1 MSFIVF
7 YLGLGVVAGLLG
19 GMLGVGGGIV
29 VVPALIWIFKHEGV
43 QPDVLTHLA
52 IGTSLAGIIFT
63 SLSAIQAQQKRG
75 AIDWTVVRM
84 LVPATLIGGLVS
96 GYLAGFIPAGTLK
109 MIFSI
114 FLIAV
119 SLQLLAKWQPA
130 AHWTLPGPKGLW
142 GVGLGIG
149 SLSAMMGIGG
159 GTISVPFLHACNVE
173 MKRAIAISTTLGF
186 PIALFGAAGFVL
198 SGWHHPGLPAW
209 SLGYIDLP
217 ALLAVGVTS
226 IIVAPLG
233 VRLAHRLPVA
243 RLKRAFGILLLVV
256 ALQMLFGG

>member
-1 MSFIVF
+1 MTFIAF

-29 VVPALIWIFKHEGV
+29 VVPALIWIFKQEGV
-43 QPDVLTHLA
+43 QPEVLTHLA

-63 SLSAIQAQQKRG
+63 SLSAISAQQKRG
-75 AIDWTVVRM
+75 AIDWAVVRL
-84 LVPATLIGGLVS
+84 LVPATLIGGLIS

-114 FLIAV
+114 FLLIV
-119 SLQLLAKWQPA
+119 SLQLLTKWQPA

-159 GTISVPFLHACNVE
+159 GTISVPFLHACNVD

-198 SGWHHPGLPAW
+198 SGWHHPGLPAL
-209 SLGYIDLP
+209 SLGYVDLP
-217 ALLAVGVTS
+217 VLFAVGATS
-226 IIVAPLG
+226 MLVAPLG
-233 VRLAHRLPVA
+233 VRLAHHLPVVK
-243 RLKRAFGILLLVV
+243 LKRAFGILLLLV
-256 ALQMLFGG
+256 ALQMLFNS

>member
-29 VVPALIWIFKHEGV
+29 VVPALIWIFKQEGV

-63 SLSAIQAQQKRG
+63 SLSAIRAQQKRG

-109 MIFSI
+109 MIFSV
-114 FLIAV
+114 FLMFV

-233 VRLAHRLPVA
+233 VRLAHHLPVA

>member
-1 MSFIVF
+1 MTLIAF
-7 YLGLGVVAGLLG
+7 YLGLGVFAGLLG

-29 VVPALIWIFKHEGV
+29 VVPALIWIFKQEGV
-43 QPDVLTHLA
+43 QADVLTHLA
-52 IGTSLAGIIFT
+52 IGTSLAAIIFT
-63 SLSAIQAQQKRG
+63 SLSAIRAQQKRG
-75 AIDWTVVRM
+75 AIDWAVVRM

-96 GYLAGFIPAGTLK
+96 GYLAGFIPAATLK

-114 FLIAV
+114 FLLAV

-130 AHWTLPGPKGLW
+130 SHWTLPGPKALW

-159 GTISVPFLHACNVE
+159 GTISVPFLHACNVD

-198 SGWHHPGLPAW
+198 SGWHHAGLPAW
-209 SLGYIDLP
+209 SFGYVDLP
-217 ALLAVGVTS
+217 ALLAVGATS
-226 IIVAPLG
+226 MAVAPLG
-233 VRLAHRLPVA
+233 VRLAHHLPVA
-243 RLKRAFGILLLVV
+243 RLKRAFGMLLLVV
-256 ALQMLFGG
+256 ALQMLFSG

>member
-29 VVPALIWIFKHEGV
+29 VVPALIWIFKQEGV

-52 IGTSLAGIIFT
+52 IGTSLASIIFT
-63 SLSAIQAQQKRG
+63 SLSAIRAQQKRG

-109 MIFSI
+109 MIFSV
-114 FLIAV
+114 FLMFV

-233 VRLAHRLPVA
+233 VRLAHHLPVA

>member
-1 MSFIVF
+1 MTFIVF
-7 YLGLGVVAGLLG
+7 YLALGVFAGLLG

-29 VVPALIWIFKHEGV
+29 VVPALIWIFKQEGV
-43 QPDVLTHLA
+43 QPEILTHLA
-52 IGTSLAGIIFT
+52 IGTSLAGITFT
-63 SLSAIQAQQKRG
+63 SLSAIRAQQKRG
-75 AIDWTVVRM
+75 AIDWAVVRL

-96 GYLAGFIPAGTLK
+96 GYLAGYIPAATLK

-114 FLIAV
+114 FLLVV

-130 AHWTLPGPKGLW
+130 PHWTLPGPKGLW

-149 SLSAMMGIGG
+149 SMSAMMGIGG
-159 GTISVPFLHACNVE
+159 GTISVPFLHACNVD

-198 SGWHHPGLPAW
+198 SGWHHAGLPAR
-209 SLGYIDLP
+209 SFGYVDLP

-226 IIVAPLG
+226 IAVAPLG
-233 VRLAHRLPVA
+233 VRLAHHLPVA
-243 RLKRAFGILLLVV
+243 RLKRAFGILLLMV

>member
-1 MSFIVF
+1 MTLIVF
-7 YLGLGVVAGLLG
+7 YLGLGVFAGLLG

-29 VVPALIWIFKHEGV
+29 VVPALIWIFKQEGV
-43 QPDVLTHLA
+43 QADVLTHLA
-52 IGTSLAGIIFT
+52 IGTSLAAIIFT
-63 SLSAIQAQQKRG
+63 SLSAIRAQQKRG
-75 AIDWTVVRM
+75 AIDWAVVRM

-96 GYLAGFIPAGTLK
+96 GYLAGFIPAATLK

-114 FLIAV
+114 FLLAV

-130 AHWTLPGPKGLW
+130 SHWTLPGPKALW

-159 GTISVPFLHACNVE
+159 GTISVPFLHACNVD

-198 SGWHHPGLPAW
+198 SGWHHAGLPAW
-209 SLGYIDLP
+209 SFGYVDLP
-217 ALLAVGVTS
+217 ALLAVGATS
-226 IIVAPLG
+226 MAVAPLG
-233 VRLAHRLPVA
+233 VRLAHHLPVA
-243 RLKRAFGILLLVV
+243 RLKRAFGMLLLVV
-256 ALQMLFGG
+256 ALQMLFSG

>member
-1 MSFIVF
+1 MVW
-7 YLGLGVVAGLLG
+7 GGVAGLLG

-29 VVPALIWIFKHEGV
+29 VVPALIWIFRRAGV

-52 IGTSLAGIIFT
+52 IGTSLAAIIFT
-63 SLSAIQAQQKRG
+63 SLSAIRAQQKRG
-75 AIDWTVVRM
+75 AIDWAVVRL

-96 GYLAGFIPAGTLK
+96 GYLAGFIPAATLK
-109 MIFSI
+109 MIFSV
-114 FLIAV
+114 FLIVV

-130 AHWTLPGPKGLW
+130 SHWTLPGPKGLW

-159 GTISVPFLHACNVE
+159 GTISVPFLHACNVD

-198 SGWHHPGLPAW
+198 SGWHHAGLPAW
-209 SLGYIDLP
+209 SLGYVDLP
-217 ALLAVGVTS
+217 ALLAVGATS
-226 IIVAPLG
+226 MAVAPLG
-233 VRLAHRLPVA
+233 VRLAHHLPVA
-243 RLKRAFGILLLVV
+243 RLKRAFGILLLLV

>member
-1 MSFIVF
+1 M
-7 YLGLGVVAGLLG
+7 
-19 GMLGVGGGIV
+19 
-29 VVPALIWIFKHEGV
+29 VVPALIWIFRRAGV

-52 IGTSLAGIIFT
+52 IGTSLAAIIFT
-63 SLSAIQAQQKRG
+63 SLSAIRAQQKRG
-75 AIDWTVVRM
+75 AIDWAVVRL

-96 GYLAGFIPAGTLK
+96 GYLAGFIPAATLK
-109 MIFSI
+109 MIFSV
-114 FLIAV
+114 FLIVV

-130 AHWTLPGPKGLW
+130 SHWTLPGPKGLW

-159 GTISVPFLHACNVE
+159 GTISVPFLHACNVD

-198 SGWHHPGLPAW
+198 SGWHHAGLPAW
-209 SLGYIDLP
+209 SLGYVDLP
-217 ALLAVGVTS
+217 ALLAVGATS
-226 IIVAPLG
+226 MAVAPLG
-233 VRLAHRLPVA
+233 VRLAHHLPVA
-243 RLKRAFGILLLVV
+243 RLKRAFGILLLLV

>member
-1 MSFIVF
+1 MRGSVF
-7 YLGLGVVAGLLG
+7 YLGLGVFAGLLG

-29 VVPALIWIFKHEGV
+29 VVPALIWIFKQEGV
-43 QPDVLTHLA
+43 QADVLTHLA
-52 IGTSLAGIIFT
+52 IGTSLAAIIFT
-63 SLSAIQAQQKRG
+63 SLSAIRAQQKRG
-75 AIDWTVVRM
+75 AIDWAVVRM

-96 GYLAGFIPAGTLK
+96 GYLAGFIPAATLK

-114 FLIAV
+114 FLLAV

-130 AHWTLPGPKGLW
+130 SHWTLPGPKALW

-159 GTISVPFLHACNVE
+159 GTISVPFLHACNVD

-198 SGWHHPGLPAW
+198 SGWHHAGLPAW
-209 SLGYIDLP
+209 SFGYVDLP
-217 ALLAVGVTS
+217 ALLAVGATS
-226 IIVAPLG
+226 MAVAPLG
-233 VRLAHRLPVA
+233 VRLAHHLPVA
-243 RLKRAFGILLLVV
+243 RLKRAFGMLLLVV
-256 ALQMLFGG
+256 ALQMLFSG